1 MIKTDCSFQLN
12 TNLKMMEQYL
22 EEEEEEEEE
31 EEGKITF

>member
-12 TNLKMMEQYL
+12 TNLKMMEQYQ
-22 EEEEEEEEE
+22 EEEEE